1 MVSLDGREFRSVRN
15 SSIGEVDAETVFH
28 YHEADGVVWA
38 DYSGEQIVRGMLIAR
53 NTDGS
58 LDARYQH
65 VNAGGELPT
74 GI

>member
-1 MVSLDGREFRSVRN
+1 MGASFEVCGTQASDGV
-15 SSIGEVDAETVFH
+15 
-28 YHEADGVVWA
+28 EADGVVWA

-58 LDARYQH
+58 LDARHQH